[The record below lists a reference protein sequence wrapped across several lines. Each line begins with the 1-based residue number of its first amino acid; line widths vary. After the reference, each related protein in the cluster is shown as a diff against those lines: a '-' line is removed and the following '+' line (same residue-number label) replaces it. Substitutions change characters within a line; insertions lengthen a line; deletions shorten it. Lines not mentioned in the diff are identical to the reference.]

1 MKNIPKRILLLFAV
15 LVSTVFVRAGNVEYL
30 TFNVN
35 GDPIVIALAE
45 HPVITYTDN
54 TLHIKTEKETID
66 IPVNKLS
73 VTAFTETTG
82 IKSVDISELKIDSGS
97 VCFMNLPSTSKVIVY
112 SANGT
117 EILSSTADN
126 NGQATVNVDN
136 LPKGTYIVK
145 SVRQSIK
152 ITNMW

>member
-15 LVSTVFVRAGNVEYL
+15 LVSTVFVRAGNVEFL

-66 IPVNKLS
+66 IPVDKLS
-73 VTAFTETTG
+73 GTSFSETTG
-82 IKSVDISELKIDSGS
+82 IKSIDTSDLKIEAGS
-97 VCFMNLPSTSKVIVY
+97 FCFMNLPSASKVIVY
-112 SANGT
+112 AANGA
-117 EILSSTADN
+117 EMLSLTADSY
-126 NGQATVNVDN
+126 GQAIINIEN

-145 SVRQSIK
+145 SVSQSVK
-152 ITNMW
+152 ITNK